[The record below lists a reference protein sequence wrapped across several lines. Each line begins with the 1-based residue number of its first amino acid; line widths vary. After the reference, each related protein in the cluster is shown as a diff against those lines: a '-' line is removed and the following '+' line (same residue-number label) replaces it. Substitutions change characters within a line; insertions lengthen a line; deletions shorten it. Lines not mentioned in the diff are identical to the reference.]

1 MEICKPDKIYNQK
14 FFVYGHRGVPFL
26 QKENTLKSF
35 ETAIDL
41 GFDGVEL
48 DIMSTKDGKIIVNH
62 DTLLKSSSSAEEYK
76 ISNINYEKISNFPLL
91 KDTLISIGHMTIV
104 NIKIKDQGKT
114 SYTVVDKLIKIL
126 KELSLID
133 NIIIS
138 SFNPD
143 IIREVKKTDDR
154 FPTAWIWEEENLKF
168 YNLYCVV
175 LKYYKPDAIHIYHRI
190 ASKKLVKKI
199 HKKGMKAIAYT
210 VNDKEKLEKLIR
222 KNIDGVFTDNPKIL
236 EEVNQKIH
244 QKIL

>member
-1 MEICKPDKIYNQK
+1 M
-14 FFVYGHRGVPFL
+14 
-26 QKENTLKSF
+26 
-35 ETAIDL
+35 
-41 GFDGVEL
+41 
-48 DIMSTKDGKIIVNH
+48 
-62 DTLLKSSSSAEEYK
+62 
-76 ISNINYEKISNFPLL
+76 
-91 KDTLISIGHMTIV
+91 
-104 NIKIKDQGKT
+104 
-114 SYTVVDKLIKIL
+114 DKLIKIL

-143 IIREVKKTDDR
+143 IIREVKKQMIG
-154 FPTAWIWEEENLKF
+154 FQLHGYGKKNLKF
-168 YNLYCVV
+168 YNLYYVV

-199 HKKGMKAIAYT
+199 HKKGMKAIVYT